1 MSSDRI
7 RVSASS
13 VKGISDAPAIRS
25 TSINSGRAQPRSPGG
40 VGPRGAPRRQPIATT
55 VLLDVHHLLAE
66 MAARGITGRDLAKE
80 AGISEGTIYNALGKR
95 PILVRNAKLIAGALQ
110 RLDVDPGLAR
120 LVLELGASSVQLL
133 PGRSGQPCSV
143 EVDVALDH
151 AHG

>member
-1 MSSDRI
+1 VSSDRI
-7 RVSASS
+7 RGSATS
-13 VKGISDAPAIRS
+13 VKGISDAPALRY
-25 TSINSGRAQPRSPGG
+25 TSISSRRAQPRSPGS
-40 VGPRGAPRRQPIATT
+40 VGPRGAPRRQPIAAT

-110 RLDVDPGLAR
+110 RLEVDPGLAR
-120 LVLELGASSVQLL
+120 LVLELEASSVQLL
-133 PGRSGQPCSV
+133 PGRGGQPRGV

>member
-1 MSSDRI
+1 M
-7 RVSASS
+7 
-13 VKGISDAPAIRS
+13 SDAPAVRY
-25 TSINSGRAQPRSPGG
+25 TSIGTRGGQPRSNGSL
-40 VGPRGAPRRQPIATT
+40 GPRGATRRQPIAAT
-55 VLLDVHHLLAE
+55 VLLDVHYLLAE

-110 RLDVDPGLAR
+110 RLEVDPGLAR
-120 LVLELGASSVQLL
+120 LVLELGASPVQLL
-133 PGRSGQPCSV
+133 PGRGGQPRGV